1 MNSTYSACST
11 LYVPYA
17 YSACLLYTSYVC
29 LSSAQLSST
38 CLRESFAPSTVYG
51 LLLHVTMFYMNHLH
65 PVKSTVFYFMW
76 QRLFYTRP
84 LLLYPTYMHFMCFS
98 ATVPVH
104 VNHLHPVQ
112 SLFFYFTWQQFLQYI
127 YSQHAASTAY
137 WVHSLLRLQHVHA
150 LHVPLSYSTCLRESF
165 APSTVYVYFMR

>member
-1 MNSTYSACST
+1 
-11 LYVPYA
+11 
-17 YSACLLYTSYVC
+17 
-29 LSSAQLSST
+29 
-38 CLRESFAPSTVYG
+38 
-51 LLLHVTMFYMNHLH
+51 MFYMNHLH

-84 LLLYPTYMHFMCFS
+84 LLLYPTYMHFMFFS

-127 YSQHAASTAY
+127 YSQHAASTVFYAY
-137 WVHSLLRLQHVHA
+137 SIFICLSTTVPVYVTSTWRLRDVYGTPFLPLCTIYNFSAPSLTYNGGNECTATLHSSDRDPTLRLQ
-150 LHVPLSYSTCLRESF
+150 LHF
-165 APSTVYVYFMR
+165 ANILVIISAELTKQ